1 MQELLIAMGTKRH
14 FPKGSLIQQQ
24 GQALGHLFC
33 IQEGLVKAYYH
44 TRHGK
49 DFIKSFIGTGEVI
62 GSMQALVAGKPCSFS
77 VMALEP
83 TSAIEINPAVLLNA
97 VAQQPE
103 LAQWLNQ
110 LLLKLAMK
118 KEVREFEFLCLS
130 AEERYLRLLQ
140 EQENLLVRVTQQD
153 IAQYLGI
160 TPVAL
165 SRIRKRCGF
174 I

>member
-1 MQELLIAMGTKRH
+1 MQELLISMGVKRY
-14 FPKGSLIQQQ
+14 FPKGSQLQLQ
-24 GQALGHLFC
+24 GQRQGSLFC
-33 IQEGLVKAYYH
+33 IQDGLVKAYYH

-49 DFIKSFIGTGEVI
+49 DFIKSFIGAGEAI
-62 GSMQALVAGKPCSFS
+62 GSMQALVAGHACSFS
-77 VMALEP
+77 IMALEP
-83 TSAIEINPAVLLNA
+83 TSVVEIKPAALLNA

-110 LLLKLAMK
+110 LLLKLTMK
-118 KEVREFEFLCLS
+118 KEVREFEFLCLT
-130 AEERYLRLLQ
+130 AEERYLRLHEHQQ
-140 EQENLLVRVTQQD
+140 ELLARVTQQD

-174 I
+174 V